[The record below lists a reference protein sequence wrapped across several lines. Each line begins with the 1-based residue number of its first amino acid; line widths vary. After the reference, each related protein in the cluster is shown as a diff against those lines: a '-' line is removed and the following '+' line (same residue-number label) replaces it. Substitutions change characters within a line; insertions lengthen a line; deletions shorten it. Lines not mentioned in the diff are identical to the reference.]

1 MSIKTP
7 TNSAEQLRDEMR
19 QLRSHMDADVDSFVE
34 NTRGLLDWHSYF
46 QSAPWLYLGAA
57 ALAGYL
63 LVPSKV
69 QWVTVDVEKLAE
81 LAKHRQVVV
90 TDRAAPAKASVGPS
104 LGKIAFNLIWQA
116 ALALGKQQLNQ
127 FLSPRTP
134 PQGQAPGTPGTQ
146 SPGAQS
152 PGTSRRRPAG
162 GEGK

>member
-1 MSIKTP
+1 MKNP
-7 TNSAEQLRDEMR
+7 TSAAEQLREEMR

-46 QSAPWLYLGAA
+46 QSAPWLCLGAA

-69 QWVTVDVEKLAE
+69 RWVTVDLEKLAE

-90 TDRAAPAKASVGPS
+90 TDRAAPAKGSAGPS
-104 LGKIAFNLIWQA
+104 LGKMAVDLLWGVGL
-116 ALALGKQQLNQ
+116 ALAKQQLNQ
-127 FLSPRTP
+127 FLSPRP
-134 PQGQAPGTPGTQ
+134 PSSGQSPGSQTPGTQ
-146 SPGAQS
+146 SPG
-152 PGTSRRRPAG
+152 TSYRRPAG